1 MKMKEYIVRI
11 PDNEVETISNVLEKF
26 GAEMS
31 PVEIKKEKKNSNKKR
46 GNPWLCL
53 ANTLISP

>member
-1 MKMKEYIVRI
+1 MEMKEYIVRI

-31 PVEIKKEKKNSNKKR
+31 PLGIKEKKR
-46 GNPWLCL
+46 F
-53 ANTLISP
+53 